1 MSLQSLC
8 THARSLRTRLMV
20 WNGTT
25 LALTGLLILLSLRTG
40 VRYTLLYDL
49 DQVLREDLKELR
61 LHFAAGRK
69 YDWATLAE
77 ELNRKAQGHDF
88 HQWFVQFYDAQ
99 GQPIWSSTHAPALVP
114 LSAAQTHARSFTKEN
129 YRLCYAPVD
138 PPILVNGQ
146 KAHAVCVG
154 CSQRYLARDM
164 ATIDRL
170 VLGAG
175 LIVLCASPLVGFVL
189 TTQAVRPLVQ
199 MIRTTSRLH
208 PGKVD
213 ERVPIRGTG
222 DELDSLAQTING
234 LLDRIA
240 DYLRQEHEFLA
251 SAAHDLRTP
260 LAAIRSTAEV
270 GLSTPRSGEEYR
282 EILALV
288 VEQCGALQTLVNQL
302 LLMAESEADCLN
314 IDAAPVP
321 LDQVVMRVCEMFA
334 GVAEERGI
342 ALKVGPLPS
351 VWVAGKRHHLWQ
363 VVSNLVDNAIKFTA
377 ARHAC
382 HDNPPEG
389 SAKLTGWKGLVRVDL
404 IIDDETGQAR
414 LRVRDNGIGIP
425 AEHLPHIFE
434 RFYRVVDRAR
444 GRGGV
449 EGSGLG
455 LSICKAI
462 VTSHGGQI
470 AVTSRPGH
478 GATFVV
484 TLPLLRVAP
493 DAASPSPLVEAAPA
507 RPSSP

>member
-1 MSLQSLC
+1 MMLLSLRS
-8 THARSLRTRLMV
+8 HVRSLRTRLMV
-20 WNGTT
+20 WNVST
-25 LALTGLLILLSLRTG
+25 LALTGLLILAALRTG

-49 DQVLREDLKELR
+49 DQVLREDLKELE
-61 LHFAAGRK
+61 LHFVAGQT
-69 YDWATLAE
+69 YDWPSLAE
-77 ELNRKAQGHDF
+77 ELDRKAQGHDF
-88 HQWFVQFYDAQ
+88 HQWFVQFYDRE
-99 GQPIWSSTHAPALVP
+99 GQPIWSSTHAPTLPPLTPQPRQMQSLVV
-114 LSAAQTHARSFTKEN
+114 QD
-129 YRLCYAPVD
+129 YRLCFSPLA
-138 PPILVNGQ
+138 PPIRVEGRL
-146 KAHAVCVG
+146 AHAVCVG

-175 LIVLCASPLVGFVL
+175 LVVLLVSPLVGFVL
-189 TTQAVRPLVQ
+189 TTQAVRPLGQ

-213 ERVPIRGTG
+213 DRVPIRGTG

-288 VEQCGALQTLVNQL
+288 IEQCGALQTLVNQL
-302 LLMAESEADCLN
+302 LLMAESEADCLE
-314 IDAAPVP
+314 IDATPVP
-321 LDQVVMRVCEMFA
+321 LDQVVARVCEMFA
-334 GVAEERGI
+334 GVAEERGVT
-342 ALKVGPLPS
+342 LRVGPLPQ

-363 VVSNLVDNAIKFTA
+363 VVSNLVDNAIKFTSLRRASGENA
-377 ARHAC
+377 A
-382 HDNPPEG
+382 EG
-389 SAKLTGWKGLVRVDL
+389 MPQPANGQGMVRVDL
-404 IIDDETGQAR
+404 IADEVAGQVR

-425 AEHLPHIFE
+425 EEHLPHIFE

-444 GRGGV
+444 GRGGL

-484 TLPLLRVAP
+484 TLPRLP
-493 DAASPSPLVEAAPA
+493 PPSGEASSALAEAAPV
-507 RPSSP
+507 RPSGP

>member
-1 MSLQSLC
+1 MSLQSLR

-20 WNGTT
+20 WNVST
-25 LALTGLLILLSLRTG
+25 LALTGLLILLALRTG

-49 DQVLREDLKELR
+49 DQVLREDLQELR
-61 LHFAAGRK
+61 LHFVGGRT
-69 YDWATLAE
+69 YDWPALAE

-88 HQWFVQFYDAQ
+88 HQWFVQFYDAR
-99 GQPIWSSTHAPALVP
+99 GRPIWSSTPAPALP
-114 LSAAQTHARSFTKEN
+114 PFTAEQLRQRSFAVN
-129 YRLCYAPVD
+129 DYRLCYTPLT
-138 PPILVNGQ
+138 PPIVVDGHP
-146 KAHAVCVG
+146 AHAVCVG

-170 VLGAG
+170 VMGAG
-175 LIVLCASPLVGFVL
+175 LIVLGASPLVGFVL

-199 MIRTTSRLH
+199 MIRTTSQLH

-302 LLMAESEADCLN
+302 LLMAESEADCLE

-321 LDQVVMRVCEMFA
+321 FDQVVARVCEMFA
-334 GVAEERGI
+334 GVAEERGV
-342 ALKVGPLPS
+342 ALRVGPLPS

-377 ARHAC
+377 IRRASLGSG
-382 HDNPPEG
+382 PEG
-389 SAKLTGWKGLVRVDL
+389 STSPPAWQGMVRVDL
-404 IIDDETGQAR
+404 IADEAAGQVR
-414 LRVRDNGIGIP
+414 LRVRDNGIGIS

-444 GRGGV
+444 GRAGV

-470 AVTSRPGH
+470 AVTSRMGH

-484 TLPLLRVAP
+484 TLPLLR
-493 DAASPSPLVEAAPA
+493 ASPEGEASTALAEATPA
-507 RPSSP
+507 TPPGT

>member
-1 MSLQSLC
+1 
-8 THARSLRTRLMV
+8 
-20 WNGTT
+20 
-25 LALTGLLILLSLRTG
+25 
-40 VRYTLLYDL
+40 
-49 DQVLREDLKELR
+49 
-61 LHFAAGRK
+61 
-69 YDWATLAE
+69 
-77 ELNRKAQGHDF
+77 
-88 HQWFVQFYDAQ
+88 
-99 GQPIWSSTHAPALVP
+99 
-114 LSAAQTHARSFTKEN
+114 
-129 YRLCYAPVD
+129 
-138 PPILVNGQ
+138 
-146 KAHAVCVG
+146 
-154 CSQRYLARDM
+154 
-164 ATIDRL
+164 
-170 VLGAG
+170 
-175 LIVLCASPLVGFVL
+175 
-189 TTQAVRPLVQ
+189 
-199 MIRTTSRLH
+199 
-208 PGKVD
+208 
-213 ERVPIRGTG
+213 
-222 DELDSLAQTING
+222 
-234 LLDRIA
+234 
-240 DYLRQEHEFLA
+240 
-251 SAAHDLRTP
+251 
-260 LAAIRSTAEV
+260 
-270 GLSTPRSGEEYR
+270 
-282 EILALV
+282 
-288 VEQCGALQTLVNQL
+288 
-302 LLMAESEADCLN
+302 
-314 IDAAPVP
+314 
-321 LDQVVMRVCEMFA
+321 MFA

>member
-1 MSLQSLC
+1 
-8 THARSLRTRLMV
+8 MV
-20 WNGTT
+20 WNVST
-25 LALTGLLILLSLRTG
+25 LALTGLMILLALRTA

-61 LHFAAGRK
+61 LHFVAGRK

-99 GQPIWSSTHAPALVP
+99 GQPIWSSTHAPTLPP
-114 LSAAQTHARSFTKEN
+114 LTAAQRSQRSFAVEN
-129 YRLCYAPVD
+129 YRLCYLPLK
-138 PPILVNGQ
+138 PPIFVNGGE
-146 KAHAVCVG
+146 AHAACVG

-170 VLGAG
+170 VVGAG
-175 LIVLCASPLVGFVL
+175 LIVLCVSPLVGFVL

-213 ERVPIRGTG
+213 ERVPVRGTG

-270 GLSTPRSGEEYR
+270 GLAAPRSDEEYR

-302 LLMAESEADCLN
+302 LLMAESEADCLE
-314 IDAAPVP
+314 IDAVPVP
-321 LDQVVMRVCEMFA
+321 LDEVVARVCAMFA
-334 GVAEERGI
+334 GVAEERGVT
-342 ALKVGPLPS
+342 LRVGPLPHA
-351 VWVAGKRHHLWQ
+351 WVAGKRHHLWQ

-377 ARHAC
+377 IRRAFPNDQPDAQ
-382 HDNPPEG
+382 PPP
-389 SAKLTGWKGLVRVDL
+389 GWQGMVRVDL
-404 IIDDETGQAR
+404 IVDEAAAQVR

-425 AEHLPHIFE
+425 AEHLPHVFE
-434 RFYRVVDRAR
+434 RFYRVVDQAR
-444 GRGGV
+444 GRSGV

-478 GATFVV
+478 GATFLV
-484 TLPLLRVAP
+484 TLPLLPAALAEASLPPLASAP
-493 DAASPSPLVEAAPA
+493 AKAPAPPSPTQGPATGLAAS
-507 RPSSP
+507 

>member
-1 MSLQSLC
+1 MLLQSLRS
-8 THARSLRTRLMV
+8 HVRSLRIRLMV
-20 WNGTT
+20 WNVGT
-25 LALTGLLILLSLRTG
+25 LALTGLLILLALRTG

-49 DQVLREDLKELR
+49 DQVLREDLKELQ
-61 LHFAAGRK
+61 LHFVTGK
-69 YDWATLAE
+69 EVDWPTLAE

-88 HQWFVQFYDAQ
+88 HQWFVQFYDEQ
-99 GQPIWSSTHAPALVP
+99 GRPIWSSTHAPALPP
-114 LSAAQTHARSFTKEN
+114 LTSEQRQRRSLAIED
-129 YRLCYAPVD
+129 YRLCYSRLA
-138 PPILVNGQ
+138 PPIFVEGSL
-146 KAHAVCVG
+146 AHSVCVG

-170 VLGAG
+170 VVGAG
-175 LIVLCASPLVGFVL
+175 LVVLCASPLVGFVL
-189 TTQAVRPLVQ
+189 TTQVVRPLGQ

-213 ERVPIRGTG
+213 ERVPVRGTG

-260 LAAIRSTAEV
+260 LAALRSTAEV
-270 GLSTPRSGEEYR
+270 GLSTPRSDEEYR

-288 VEQCGALQTLVNQL
+288 IEQSGALQTLVNQL
-302 LLMAESEADCLN
+302 LLMAESEADRLE
-314 IDAAPVP
+314 IDATPVP
-321 LDQVVMRVCEMFA
+321 LDQVVALVCEMFA
-334 GVAEERGI
+334 GVAEERGVT
-342 ALKVGPLPS
+342 LRVGPLPH

-377 ARHAC
+377 LRRASGDGAAEGT
-382 HDNPPEG
+382 PEP
-389 SAKLTGWKGLVRVDL
+389 TGWQGIVRVDL
-404 IIDDETGQAR
+404 IVDEAAAQVR
-414 LRVRDNGIGIP
+414 LRVRDNGVGIP
-425 AEHLPHIFE
+425 EEHLPHIFE
-434 RFYRVVDRAR
+434 RFYRVVNRAR

-470 AVTSRPGH
+470 SVTSRPGH

-484 TLPLLRVAP
+484 TLPRLPQAP
-493 DAASPSPLVEAAPA
+493 GGQTASTPASAVPAP
-507 RPSSP
+507 PTSL